1 MNPVLECLYNHKSI
15 RKYKDQPLENEKLE
29 LIIKAAQAAPT
40 WCNGQQVSIIA
51 IKDKARKKVFEQL
64 CWGQKYISECSV
76 FLIFCADF
84 YRVSLA
90 FEKDGKSKESFE
102 KYITQLDTIML
113 GAHDVG
119 IAIQNATVAAESLGL
134 GTVDI
139 GAVRIKCLEVAK
151 ELNLPKY
158 SLPMIGLCVGYPD
171 DNPGIKPR
179 MPMKAVFFE
188 EKYDTEK
195 AKAGMNEYDETF
207 KKYLSQRET
216 NARDSNWSKSI
227 SDIYS
232 KTTGALDNEYELLKN
247 QGFISIEKK

>member
-1 MNPVLECLYNHKSI
+1 MV
-15 RKYKDQPLENEKLE
+15 
-29 LIIKAAQAAPT
+29 
-40 WCNGQQVSIIA
+40 
-51 IKDKARKKVFEQL
+51 
-64 CWGQKYISECSV
+64 
-76 FLIFCADF
+76 
-84 YRVSLA
+84 
-90 FEKDGKSKESFE
+90 
-102 KYITQLDTIML
+102 

-139 GAVRIKCLEVAK
+139 GAVRIKCLEIAK

-207 KKYLSQRET
+207 KKYLSQRAT
-216 NARDSNWSKSI
+216 NASDSNWSKSI

-232 KTTGALDNEYELLKN
+232 KTTGSVDDEYELLKK

>member
-15 RKYKDQPLENEKLE
+15 RKYKDQPIEDEKLE
-29 LIIKAAQAAPT
+29 KIIKAAQAAPT

-51 IKDKARKKVFEQL
+51 IKDKARKGLFEKL

-90 FEKDGKSKESFE
+90 FEKEGKSKETFE
-102 KYITQLDTIML
+102 KYITQLDTVIL
-113 GAHDVG
+113 GGHDVG

-158 SLPMIGLCVGYPD
+158 CLPLIGLCVGYPD

-188 EKYDTEK
+188 DKYDTEK
-195 AKAGMNEYDETF
+195 AKAGMDEYDDVF
-207 KKYLSQRET
+207 KKYLAERET

-232 KTTGALDNEYELLKN
+232 KTIGALDDEYELLKK
-247 QGFISIEKK
+247 QGFISIDKK

>member
-195 AKAGMNEYDETF
+195 DKAGMNEYDETF
-207 KKYLSQRET
+207 KKHLSQRET

-232 KTTGALDNEYELLKN
+232 KTRCIG
-247 QGFISIEKK
+247 